1 MPEGPE
7 VRIEAD
13 RIAKALVGQ
22 PLDAVELTQPRLAHR
37 ADELLGAVVT
47 TVAPHGKAMLITF
60 ANGLTLY
67 SHNQLYGR
75 WYVRKRASYPKT
87 RRTLRV
93 GLHAIKHSA
102 LLYSA
107 SDIDLLD
114 ANALATH
121 PFLSRLG
128 PDILDPA
135 LTPEAIL
142 LRLLDPRFSGR
153 SLAALYLDQGFL
165 AGVGNYLRSEILFFA
180 GVHPQDRP
188 RDLPDS
194 ALIRIAEQTHAVCQ
208 QAYCTRGITAR
219 TALVGTLKAE
229 GYGRE
234 AYRFM
239 AFARD
244 GRLCHDCG
252 SIIERA
258 SMSGRRIY
266 ICPTCQPKQRD

>member
-13 RIAKALVGQ
+13 RIAGALVGER
-22 PLDAVELTQPRLAHR
+22 LEAVEFTQPRLAHR

-47 TVAPHGKAMLITF
+47 AVAPHGKAMLITF
-60 ANGLTLY
+60 AHGLTLY

-93 GLHAIKHSA
+93 GLHTAKHSA

-114 ANALATH
+114 ADALATH
-121 PFLSRLG
+121 PFLSKLG
-128 PDILDPA
+128 PDILDA
-135 LTPEAIL
+135 TLTPEAIL
-142 LRLLDPRFSGR
+142 ERLCDPRFLRR

-188 RDLPDS
+188 RDLPDI
-194 ALIRIAEQTHAVCQ
+194 ALEKLAAQTHAVCQ
-208 QAYCTRGITAR
+208 QAYRTRGITTRQPLA
-219 TALVGTLKAE
+219 ATLKAE

-239 AFARD
+239 VFARD

-258 SMSGRRIY
+258 SMGGRRIY
-266 ICPTCQPKQRD
+266 VCPTCQPRRRA